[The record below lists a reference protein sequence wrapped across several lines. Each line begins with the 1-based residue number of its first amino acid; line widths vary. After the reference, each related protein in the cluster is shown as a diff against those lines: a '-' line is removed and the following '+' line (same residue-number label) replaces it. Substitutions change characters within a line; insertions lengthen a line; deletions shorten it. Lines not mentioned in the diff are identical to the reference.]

1 MDTKGNEYVRGSFKV
16 VNLMKLTQLP
26 DPTTQDRLPN
36 VGKSKGKEVE
46 ANRQEIKHFI
56 NIFFVKCSIFF
67 TSNITHVI

>member
-1 MDTKGNEYVRGSFKV
+1 
-16 VNLMKLTQLP
+16 MKLTQLP